1 MTDEKSCKNIHNH
14 YISDETTNSVKLSNL
29 IMNKVNG
36 YIKESNGNKCSTLVS
51 ADESREA
58 LKKYKEI

>member
-1 MTDEKSCKNIHNH
+1 MKSHAKIF
-14 YISDETTNSVKLSNL
+14 IITTLATRTNSVKLSNL

-58 LKKYKEI
+58 LKKYEEI